1 MHMGSLVVAV
11 LGAPGYGNSLGKK
24 STVTDITLYD
34 LKRNEDVVT
43 FIEPTRYPERLASLF
58 YATSIAKRAIVVVDE
73 LNSTL
78 GECMVM
84 IQCSEIT
91 AGYIILRNYIP
102 QEKLEPL
109 IKGTVLEKFKFIKDD
124 PVALREHL
132 LDEASKQDSA
142 IPSSGIQ
149 SSGTVAVDHCF
160 NVKGAGTVVL
170 GVVMN
175 GTIEKHEEM
184 NVLPGK
190 KAAQIRSI
198 QKHDDE
204 FNQAVEGDRVGLALK
219 NVEVKDLDRGT
230 VLTNSPTIK
239 STASLKAHALLVKYW
254 LTPIKS
260 GMVLHI
266 GHWMQFIPSRVES
279 VDDKDGDWRRPILT
293 LALEKELIHFP
304 GDRAVITYLD
314 GGKLR
319 IVGTVEL
326 P

>member
-24 STVTDITLYD
+24 GTSTDITLYD
-34 LKRNEDVVT
+34 LKRNEDIVT

-142 IPSSGIQ
+142 IPNSGTQ

-170 GVVMN
+170 GVVMD

-219 NVEVKDLDRGT
+219 T
-230 VLTNSPTIK
+230 
-239 STASLKAHALLVKYW
+239 LK
-254 LTPIKS
+254 
-260 GMVLHI
+260 
-266 GHWMQFIPSRVES
+266 
-279 VDDKDGDWRRPILT
+279 
-293 LALEKELIHFP
+293 
-304 GDRAVITYLD
+304 
-314 GGKLR
+314 
-319 IVGTVEL
+319 
-326 P
+326 